1 MKETAKREDLIRAVA
16 VETGY
21 TKKDTE
27 IFFKALEKCTREL
40 LETHGELDWYGMMTL
55 FVDEVPEKTYIMP
68 NTGKTVTKPANKV
81 VKCKLKP
88 MLKKYFQ
95 EQE

>member
-1 MKETAKREDLIRAVA
+1 MKEIAKREDLIDAVSI
-16 VETGY
+16 ESGY
-21 TKKDTE
+21 MKKDTE
-27 IFFKALEKCTREL
+27 IFFKALEKCIREL
-40 LETHGELDWYGMMTL
+40 LETHGELDWYGMMNI
-55 FVDEVPEKTYIMP
+55 FVDEVPEKTYIIP
-68 NTGKTVTKPANKV
+68 NTGNVVVKPANKV